1 MSSRVISAIV
11 LILLGSVFLVNN
23 LGLANIR
30 LFEIMRTWW
39 PAILIVIGISLLIKP
54 KSGK

>member
-1 MSSRVISAIV
+1 MSGRVIGAV
-11 LILLGSVFLVNN
+11 TLILLGSVFLVNN

-30 LFEIMRTWW
+30 LFELLRVWW
-39 PAILIVIGISLLIKP
+39 PAILIIIGVSMLVKP